1 MQTNMKVAFPAD
13 MGMNAILVVPSRFEH
28 FEEPS
33 AYAEKILGYDQ
44 SGRCCYYQHVY
55 TMTRD
60 VLDDEDNF
68 YEEASYHEILTAWL
82 LDNGQWLWRTTSR
95 IGMGEHCRNPAMAP
109 RYELA
114 QSRPR

>member
-1 MQTNMKVAFPAD
+1 MRHMEVCRGTD
-13 MGMNAILVVPSRFEH
+13 LLWDINAVVPCRFEY

-33 AYAEKILGYDQ
+33 AYAEKRLGYDQ
-44 SGRCCYYQHVY
+44 GGRCCYYQHAY

-68 YEEASYHEILTAWL
+68 YEEVSYREIMTAWL
-82 LDNGQWLWRTTSR
+82 LDSGQWLCCKNSKS
-95 IGMGEHCRNPAMAP
+95 GMGCNPATP

-114 QSRPR
+114 QNRPR

>member
-1 MQTNMKVAFPAD
+1 METGWKAD
-13 MGMNAILVVPSRFEH
+13 LPTEMGINAILVVPQRFEH

-33 AYAEKILGYDQ
+33 AYAEKMLGYDKA
-44 SGRCCYYQHVY
+44 GRCCYYQHAY
-55 TMTRD
+55 TITRD

-82 LDNGQWLWRTTSR
+82 LDSGQWLCRTISR
-95 IGMGEHCRNPAMAP
+95 IGMGHCRNPAAPP

-114 QSRPR
+114 QNRPR